1 MIALY
6 GSVQDTFLN
15 SFNICITDTTLQFF
29 PAEMTLFSLVNEL
42 ELV

>member
-15 SFNICITDTTLQFF
+15 SFNICITDATLQFF